1 MLLDINGLAFSYNS
15 VSVLRDVSCSVR
27 PGELLAILGPNGVGK
42 TTLLK
47 CINAIHR
54 PTGGEILVAERNVLR
69 MPPIEIAKHVGYVA
83 QRTETARLTVYDAV
97 LMGRKPHIRWRVGS
111 RDLQLVD
118 QVLARLD
125 LSGLALRYIDELSGG
140 ELQKVAVART
150 LVQEPSLM
158 LLDEPT
164 SSLDLKNQ
172 VGILR
177 MIRSVVD
184 THGLAA
190 VMTMHDIN
198 AALRFADS
206 FLFLKQGQIYA
217 WGKPGD
223 ITEEMVQEVYDLPV
237 EIHYCKGCPVVIPQD
252 GPETPLPKENAC
264 PAPSPKIH

>member
-1 MLLDINGLAFSYNS
+1 MILDINGLAFSYNS
-15 VSVLRDVSCSVR
+15 VPVLRDVSCTVR

-54 PTGGEILVAERNVLR
+54 PTRGEILVAERNVLR
-69 MPPIEIAKHVGYVA
+69 MPPNEIAKHVGYVA

-97 LMGRKPHIRWRVGS
+97 LMGRKPHIRWRIS
-111 RDLQLVD
+111 RDDLQLVD
-118 QVLARLD
+118 RVLGQLD
-125 LSGLALRYIDELSGG
+125 LDGLALRYIDQLSGG

-177 MIRSVVD
+177 LIRSVVD
-184 THGLAA
+184 GHGLAA

-206 FLFLKQGQIYA
+206 FLFLKQGRIYA
-217 WGKPGD
+217 WGKPSE
-223 ITEEMVQEVYDLPV
+223 ITEAMVNEVYGLPV
-237 EIHYCKGCPVVIPQD
+237 EIHYCNGCPVVIPQD
-252 GPETPLPKENAC
+252 GPETYTPKENAC
-264 PAPSPKIH
+264 PATSPKIH